1 MPVRRLCEVKM
12 KNLLVALAIAAF
24 TGQARAFSG
33 NELLAEARADE
44 KSRVQDV
51 TLIEAYRSGSW
62 AGFVQGVSWTLNDID
77 PKVCLPKNS
86 TVGQSA
92 AVVKQYL
99 EQNPAQLHRPAQVL
113 AREALQ
119 RAFPCR

>member
-1 MPVRRLCEVKM
+1 M
-12 KNLLVALAIAAF
+12 KKVLLAIALAAGS
-24 TGQARAFSG
+24 GQVLAYSG
-33 NELLAEARADE
+33 NELLERARSGD
-44 KSRVQDV
+44 RVQAGQATGADMV
-51 TLIEAYRSGSW
+51 AGGTWL
-62 AGFVQGVSWTLNDID
+62 GFVRGVAYTLDDID
-77 PKVCLPKNS
+77 PKVCLPSNG
-86 TVGQSA
+86 TVGQYA